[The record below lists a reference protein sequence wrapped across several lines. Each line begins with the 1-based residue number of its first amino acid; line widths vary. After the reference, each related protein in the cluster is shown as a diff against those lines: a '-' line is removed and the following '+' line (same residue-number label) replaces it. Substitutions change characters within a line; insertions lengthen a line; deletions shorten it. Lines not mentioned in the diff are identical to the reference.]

1 MNTKKIS
8 TLSIIFVLIACSQHQ
23 NIKTEQNHSEDSI
36 SPNNYTSQKTS
47 NSDSSMLP
55 DLRAGNDTFIM
66 KLHLDGIKD
75 RKIIPLKIIS
85 GKELFATIKTNTK
98 RANIRINQIE
108 MPDSTFDG
116 PFGDSLH
123 HNIKMPGIYKIIIGE
138 DLMAEGNWS
147 GYFTLRAWTR

>member
-8 TLSIIFVLIACSQHQ
+8 TLSMIFVMIACSQHQ

-36 SPNNYTSQKTS
+36 SPNNYPSQKTS
-47 NSDSSMLP
+47 NSDSSTLP

-98 RANIRINQIE
+98 RANNFSYVNKKNKTSEKILILMRGWFHTNLPE
-108 MPDSTFDG
+108 G
-116 PFGDSLH
+116 HERSLP
-123 HNIKMPGIYKIIIGE
+123 I
-138 DLMAEGNWS
+138 
-147 GYFTLRAWTR
+147 F